1 MTTKLRPARKIRPAI
16 ILDSSNPQ
24 WKGPKARDRLAAC
37 YSESM
42 ANSLN
47 PSHSR
52 WPSAG
57 KICVLLLFLI
67 VAIGAAHAQSSSSV
81 FSGPQNMDQGLQSG
95 MNNITGYV
103 FAILKFLSI
112 IGLGI
117 AYYFVTHNG
126 LGKAILATIASILLW
141 FAPVVANIAQSL
153 GSSAAQQ
160 SQVTTSSG
168 S

>member
-1 MTTKLRPARKIRPAI
+1 MATSRTALPFSTIPA
-16 ILDSSNPQ
+16 
-24 WKGPKARDRLAAC
+24 GRLC
-37 YSESM
+37 
-42 ANSLN
+42 L
-47 PSHSR
+47 
-52 WPSAG
+52 
-57 KICVLLLFLI
+57 LLLFFFVI
-67 VAIGAAHAQSSSSV
+67 AHVGYAQSSSAV

-153 GSSAAQQ
+153 GASAAQQ